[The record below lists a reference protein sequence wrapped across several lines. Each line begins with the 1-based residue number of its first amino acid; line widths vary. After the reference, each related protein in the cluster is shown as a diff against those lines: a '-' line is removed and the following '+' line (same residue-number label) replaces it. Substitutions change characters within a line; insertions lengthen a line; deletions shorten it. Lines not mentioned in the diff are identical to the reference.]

1 MASILA
7 LYANKVKRP
16 VLALLSLLI
25 ISVGC
30 SSSNRTSTSS
40 PVTADTV
47 KQVISPVPVR
57 PVDIVSV
64 SDTLQPLVELLRSQL
79 RLTGDQLP
87 VISVNQADVEKPG
100 VVLLLTRAMLS
111 GPLGQLAKPLEQM
124 NPEAYLIRGN
134 GKNVILIGNS
144 AIAVRH
150 AIYDYLEQL
159 GFRYFQ
165 PGEEWQIVP
174 IVKKFFP
181 VYNRITQPA
190 FHTRV
195 LANGH
200 GFLKNEALAARF
212 SKWAD
217 ANRIGGFFEVNI
229 GHSYQT
235 IVSNNKKQF
244 QEHPEYFA
252 TSVKKGEI
260 PPTPKFN
267 VTNPALVNL
276 VKEDAVNRIK
286 EAIRIG
292 KPLKMLSMEPSDG
305 SGFCDSPACL
315 KLGSVSDQVFYLAN
329 EVAKYVK
336 KSYPDMWIGSLAYN
350 EHILPTK
357 IPLEKNVFVMVTN
370 GFNRSK
376 FTTNELLQQWSKL
389 ASRVGVYDYLSVY
402 EWDYDLP
409 GKSNVS
415 QMAYLKKEIP
425 AFYKSGARS
434 YLAETNIGWISK
446 GLGQYITSRLLWDLN
461 VNVDS
466 LRNDYFTR
474 CFGSVALQLKK
485 LYTSWEEA
493 PKGFISDNL
502 LSDWIDLVQEADRQ
516 NKDEAVARRLDH
528 IKIYLHY
535 LALYK
540 KLKSAPTTQ
549 LMTEMLVLANR
560 TMTISAF
567 STVAVMAS
575 LPKYAGFPKMSYYA
589 NTQQPWTKE
598 TTPVSR
604 TEINQWLS
612 QDRKGL
618 IRAEGLRSYSEV
630 DQFKNATVAASSP
643 AAVIKDPAVTFTGT
657 TRFLIRIDKQSAD
670 NLIELTSGLS
680 AKINPGVPVTVRVF
694 DYKLFRQIKTEADV
708 VLLHEQHKMGVKEQF
723 SLASLKSGDYVM
735 EVDDSQRAFNIRIT
749 GQLHFNVM
757 ISPDL
762 IMQTS
767 SVKGLNNFIVRVP
780 PGTKTMVVN
789 KTKSLRIQ
797 TPAGRILSFSDN
809 KTSNIV
815 VEVKAGEE
823 GDWLFFYQ
831 VGVLGI
837 DGVPPYLGIDPKRF
851 LAPIE
856 P

>member
-1 MASILA
+1 MIKSKTITGLLLLLLVSYGCKSSGRSTGLPTPPTVSTPVSANDTMRSVVEDKKTDQQPAILPDSIQGAADLFRKQ
-7 LYANKVKRP
+7 LQRGGVDNVF
-16 VLALLSLLI
+16 I
-25 ISVGC
+25 G
-30 SSSNRTSTSS
+30 
-40 PVTADTV
+40 TA
-47 KQVISPVPVR
+47 
-57 PVDIVSV
+57 
-64 SDTLQPLVELLRSQL
+64 
-79 RLTGDQLP
+79 
-87 VISVNQADVEKPG
+87 ADFG
-100 VVLLLTRAMLS
+100 RAGSILLLTRS
-111 GPLGQLAKPLEQM
+111 GLTGQLQSLSRPLEKM
-124 NPEAYLIRGN
+124 NPEAYLIDAN
-134 GKNVILIGNS
+134 GKQVIIIGNS
-144 AIAVRH
+144 AAALRH
-150 AIYDYLEQL
+150 AVYDYLEQL
-159 GFRYFQ
+159 GFRFFQ
-165 PGEEWQIVP
+165 PGAEWQIVP
-174 IVKKFFP
+174 RLRNIQLVYKKL
-181 VYNRITQPA
+181 TQPA

-200 GFLKNEALAARF
+200 GFLKNEALALRF
-212 SKWAD
+212 NEWAE
-217 ANRIGGFFEVNI
+217 ANRMGGFFEVNI
-229 GHSYQT
+229 GHSYQL
-235 IVSNNKKQF
+235 IVANNKKQF

-276 VKEDAVNRIK
+276 VKEDAISRIK
-286 EAIRIG
+286 ESIRIG
-292 KPLKMLSMEPSDG
+292 RPLKMLSMEPSDG
-305 SGFCDSPACL
+305 SGFCDNPGCM
-315 KLGSVSDQVFYLAN
+315 KLGGISDQVFYLAN

-336 KSYPDMWIGSLAYN
+336 KSYPDIWVGSLAYN

-376 FTTNELLQQWSKL
+376 FNTNELLQQWSRL

-409 GKSNVS
+409 GKSNAS
-415 QMAYLKKEIP
+415 QIAYLRKAIP
-425 AFYKSGARS
+425 AFYQSGATS

-446 GLGQYITSRLLWDLN
+446 GLGQYITGKLLWDLN
-461 VNVDS
+461 ANVDS
-466 LRNDYFTR
+466 LKNDYFNQ
-474 CFGSVALQLKK
+474 CFGNVSAQLKK
-485 LYTSWEEA
+485 LYASWESA

-502 LSDWIDLVQEADRQ
+502 LGDWINMVLEADRQ

-540 KLKSAPTTQ
+540 RLKAAPTPQ

-575 LPKYAGFPKMSYYA
+575 LPKYVGFPQMSYYA
-589 NTQQPWTKE
+589 NPQQAWTRE

-612 QDRKGL
+612 QDFKGL
-618 IRAEGLRSYSEV
+618 TRAEGLRSYAEM

-643 AAVIKDPAVTFTGT
+643 AAAIKAPAVTFTGT
-657 TRFLIRIDKQSAD
+657 TRFLVRIDKQSAG

-680 AKINPGVPVTVRVF
+680 AKVNPGVPVVVKVF

-708 VLLHEQHKMGVKEQF
+708 VLLHEQHKMGIKEQF
-723 SLASLKSGDYVM
+723 SLASLKAGDYVI

-762 IMQTS
+762 VMQTS

-797 TPAGRILSFSDN
+797 TPTGRILSFSDN
-809 KTSNIV
+809 KTSSIV

-831 VGVLGI
+831 VGILGI
-837 DGVPPYLGIDPKRF
+837 DGVPPYLGMDPTRF
-851 LAPIE
+851 LAPVE